1 MINRLMFLV
10 LTLTFLI
17 GCSAR
22 KKPIQYGKDACDH
35 CKMLIMDP
43 KFGAEIIT
51 LKGKIFLFDDIICML
66 NFIEESDLKQTDVAE
81 VYVIDYNNQT
91 DLIDAHTAF
100 YVKSDLI
107 KSPMAGGLAAFS
119 TQEQRHIQQQ
129 KWQGQEL
136 TWDEINS
143 NTK

>member
-1 MINRLMFLV
+1 MI
-10 LTLTFLI
+10 
-17 GCSAR
+17 
-22 KKPIQYGKDACDH
+22 
-35 CKMLIMDP
+35 
-43 KFGAEIIT
+43 
-51 LKGKIFLFDDIICML
+51 
-66 NFIEESDLKQTDVAE
+66 NFIEETNLKQPDIAE

-119 TQEQRHIQQQ
+119 SQEQRHNQQQ

-136 TWDEINS
+136 VWDEVNAIN
-143 NTK
+143 K